1 MDYFQTDVFR
11 TIFYYSF
18 FSVVLRNSGYC
29 VCFLISC
36 VLVGEWHKSV
46 WLKCVGGMC
55 WRIFFAISYPSVSLN
70 QFFRIF
76 AHDNTI
82 VCFYAK

>member
-1 MDYFQTDVFR
+1 MM
-11 TIFYYSF
+11 IC
-18 FSVVLRNSGYC
+18 GYC

-55 WRIFFAISYPSVSLN
+55 WRIFFAISYPPVSLN